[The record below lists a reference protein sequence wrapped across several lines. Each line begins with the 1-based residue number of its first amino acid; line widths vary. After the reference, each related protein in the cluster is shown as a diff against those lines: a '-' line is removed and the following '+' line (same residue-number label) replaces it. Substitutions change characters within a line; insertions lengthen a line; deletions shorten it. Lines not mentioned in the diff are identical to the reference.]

1 MQARDTMARAQ
12 AILQDEAG
20 TRWPLPE
27 LAGWVN
33 DGMREIAK
41 QVPAAFSR
49 TVDVPLVAGAMQAIP
64 TGYTRML
71 RPIANAAFEGASRAP
86 RVSVT
91 VIDRGL
97 LDAVTPDWQSDRR
110 QHEQVR
116 HVMFDEVT
124 PRTFYVYPPNTGTGR
139 LAAVLAAQF
148 TPVAATGASDVL
160 ASYAAE
166 IAIDDLYANALLDYV
181 LYRGFS
187 KDAQF
192 AGSAQRAGLHFGQF
206 ASAVNM
212 QVGADATM
220 SPNRKP
226 GVPAAPPGVA
236 AGA

>member
-1 MQARDTMARAQ
+1 MLARDTMSRAQ
-12 AILQDEAG
+12 VILQDDAG
-20 TRWPLPE
+20 VRWPLPE
-27 LAGWVN
+27 LAGWLN

-41 QVPAAFSR
+41 QMPAAFSS
-49 TVDVPLVAGAMQAIP
+49 TVDVVLVAGAKQGLAF
-64 TGYTRML
+64 GYTRML
-71 RPIANAAFEGASRAP
+71 RPIANAAFVGASTAP

-97 LDAVTPDWQSDRR
+97 LDAVIPDWQNDRR

-124 PRTFYVYPPNTGTGR
+124 PRTFYVYPPNNGTGR
-139 LAAVLAAQF
+139 LAAVLAAKF
-148 TPVAATGASDVL
+148 TPVAATGSVDVL
-160 ASYAAE
+160 SSYAAE
-166 IAIDDLYANALLDYV
+166 IALDDLYANALLDYV
-181 LYRGFS
+181 LYRAYS

-192 AGSAQRAGLHFGQF
+192 VGSAQRAALHFGQF
-206 ASAVNM
+206 ANAVNM